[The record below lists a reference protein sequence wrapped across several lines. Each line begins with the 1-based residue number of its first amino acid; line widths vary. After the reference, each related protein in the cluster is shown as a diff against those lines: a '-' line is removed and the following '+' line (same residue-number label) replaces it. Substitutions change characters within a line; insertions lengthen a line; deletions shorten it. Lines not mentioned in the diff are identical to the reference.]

1 MFEKLYP
8 SAFACKRHRDG
19 PFAPERERYLLHCAE
34 QGATYRTQRQRSGCL
49 LWFAERML
57 PEDRDGIDSARL
69 HAIIHAKPSP
79 DPSVSY
85 ALMIIRHARP
95 WLKFLNWWRKPF
107 EPIPFE
113 EDLDR
118 FVSWMRDERGLSSCT
133 INQWRDRTAT
143 FLRWCG
149 STGRELA
156 TLRPEDI
163 DAYFATYGAQRWSR
177 ISVGY
182 VVSMLRVFLRH
193 AASKGVCSS
202 ILADAMYGP
211 RRYSLESLPSALSW
225 NDVRRVIASAGSNS
239 ERDVRDRA
247 ILMLMAVY
255 GLRRGEV
262 AALRLDQIDWKA
274 RQLRILRLKRREPQ
288 SYPLVLS
295 VAEALARYIDTA
307 RPDVPYSE
315 VFIRLQAPRVPMIA
329 PSFYRIISD
338 RVHALNI
345 KMVHCGPH
353 ALRHAC
359 ATRLLDQGLSIKE
372 IGDHLGHRS
381 TSATMIYTKVDLAAL
396 REVGDFDL
404 GGVQ

>member
-1 MFEKLYP
+1 
-8 SAFACKRHRDG
+8 
-19 PFAPERERYLLHCAE
+19 
-34 QGATYRTQRQRSGCL
+34 
-49 LWFAERML
+49 
-57 PEDRDGIDSARL
+57 
-69 HAIIHAKPSP
+69 
-79 DPSVSY
+79 
-85 ALMIIRHARP
+85 
-95 WLKFLNWWRKPF
+95 
-107 EPIPFE
+107 
-113 EDLDR
+113 
-118 FVSWMRDERGLSSCT
+118 
-133 INQWRDRTAT
+133 
-143 FLRWCG
+143 
-149 STGRELA
+149 
-156 TLRPEDI
+156 
-163 DAYFATYGAQRWSR
+163 
-177 ISVGY
+177 
-182 VVSMLRVFLRH
+182 
-193 AASKGVCSS
+193 
-202 ILADAMYGP
+202 MYGP